1 MREQLRMAS
10 EDLFRKDAVFVTD
23 KTDRNEIFKDVYQ
36 KLLDMGLVKGD
47 FIDNIIEREEK
58 YPTGILTRPL
68 SRELPNVAI
77 PHTEG
82 KFVNARLIVPI
93 ALKNPVT
100 FNNMVNPTEE
110 LQVKFLFMILNDDP
124 DMHANILARIMDFLA
139 GSSPDDLNE
148 LFNSTSPA
156 KIYQMLEENFE

>member
-1 MREQLRMAS
+1 MAS
-10 EDLFRKDAVFVTD
+10 ENLFRKDAVFVTD
-23 KTDRNEIFKDVYQ
+23 KTDRNEIFKDVYH

-47 FIDNIIEREEK
+47 FIENIIDREEK

-68 SRELPNVAI
+68 SRELPNIAI

-82 KFVNARLIVPI
+82 EYVNTRLIVPV
-93 ALKNPVT
+93 ALEKPVI

-110 LQVKFLFMILNDDP
+110 LEVKFLFMILNDDP

-139 GSSPDDLNE
+139 QSSPDDLNE

-156 KIYQMLEENFE
+156 RIYQMLEENFD

>member
-1 MREQLRMAS
+1 MAS
-10 EDLFRKDAVFVTD
+10 EDLFRRDAVFVTD

-36 KLLDMGLVKGD
+36 NLLDMDLVKGD
-47 FIDNIIEREEK
+47 FIDNLIEREEK

-68 SRELPNVAI
+68 HHDLPNVAI

-82 KFVNARLIVPI
+82 KFVNTHLIVPV
-93 ALKNPVT
+93 ALKEPVS
-100 FNNMVNPTEE
+100 FNNMVNPTEQ

-124 DMHANILARIMDFLA
+124 DLHANILSRIMDFLA
-139 GSSPDDLNE
+139 SSSPDDLNE

-156 KIYQMLEENFE
+156 IIYQMLEENFK